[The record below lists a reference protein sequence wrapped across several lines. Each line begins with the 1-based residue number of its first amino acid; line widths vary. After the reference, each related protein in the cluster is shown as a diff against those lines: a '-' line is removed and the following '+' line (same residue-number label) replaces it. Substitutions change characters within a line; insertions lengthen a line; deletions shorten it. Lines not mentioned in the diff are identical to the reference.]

1 MEPEEKVILEEKENK
16 KAITWATFC
25 HVGALSMYL
34 GIPFGHIIVPLVI
47 WLIKKNEYPF
57 VDEQGKESLNFQISM
72 TIYSIVAG
80 LLAFALIGFLIFPI
94 LIVVHVTFVIIAI
107 VKTNKG
113 ENYRYPITIR
123 IIK

>member
-1 MEPEEKVILEEKENK
+1 MEEEKVILEEKENK

-25 HVGALSMYL
+25 HVGALSLYI
-34 GIPFGHIIVPLVI
+34 GIPFGHIIVPLI
-47 WLIKKNEYPF
+47 LWLIKKNEYPF

-72 TIYSIVAG
+72 TIYSIIAG
-80 LLAFALIGFLIFPI
+80 LLAFALIGFFIFPI
-94 LIVVHVTFVIIAI
+94 LIIVHVTFVIIAI

-113 ENYRYPITIR
+113 ENYHYPITIR

>member
-1 MEPEEKVILEEKENK
+1 MELEEKENK

-25 HVGALSMYL
+25 HVGALSLYL

-47 WLIKKNEYPF
+47 WLIKKNEFPF
-57 VDEQGKESLNFQISM
+57 VDEQGKDSLNFQISM
-72 TIYSIVAG
+72 TIYSSIAG
-80 LLAFALIGFLIFPI
+80 LLAFAIIGFLIFPV
-94 LIVVHVTFVIIAI
+94 LIVVHVTLTIIAI

>member
-1 MEPEEKVILEEKENK
+1 MEKEDKDTTEEKENK

-25 HVGALSMYL
+25 HVGALSLYL
-34 GIPFGHIIVPLVI
+34 GIPLGR
-47 WLIKKNEYPF
+47 
-57 VDEQGKESLNFQISM
+57 ESLNFQISM
-72 TIYSIVAG
+72 TIYALVAG
-80 LLAFALIGFLIFPI
+80 LLAFALIGFLKFPD
-94 LIVVHVTFVIIAI
+94 LIVVHVTFIIIAI

>member
-1 MEPEEKVILEEKENK
+1 MGMEEKEITEKENN

-25 HVGALSMYL
+25 HVGALSLYL
-34 GIPFGHIIVPLVI
+34 GIPFGHIIIPLVL

-72 TIYSIVAG
+72 SIYALVAG
-80 LLAFALIGFLIFPI
+80 LLTFALVGFLVFPI
-94 LIVVHVTFVIIAI
+94 LIVVHVVFIITAI

>member
-1 MEPEEKVILEEKENK
+1 MKKEVKVITEEENK
-16 KAITWATFC
+16 KSITWATFC
-25 HVGALSMYL
+25 HVGGLALYL

-47 WLIKKNEYPF
+47 WLIKKNAYPF

-72 TIYSIVAG
+72 SIYGIVAG
-80 LLAFALIGFLIFPI
+80 LLAFALIGFFIIPI
-94 LIVVHVTFVIIAI
+94 LIVIHVAFIIVAI